1 MRARNA
7 SALRRDSV
15 LSRMAPAHPLAHRR
29 SSWFDIDM
37 DGYTNDRDRQLIAGA
52 LGTRCP
58 APGVAARG
66 AAFSPAR

>member
-1 MRARNA
+1 
-7 SALRRDSV
+7 
-15 LSRMAPAHPLAHRR
+15 MAPAHPLAHRR

-37 DGYTNDRDRQLIAGA
+37 DGYTNDRDRQLITGA
-52 LGTRCP
+52 LGTRRP